1 MFAFSARA
9 DNKRAAREE
18 PIHLRPFRNT
28 AERTRRRD
36 GGGGGVIPAHPG
48 DIKVEITHTHAHT
61 HTHTLCVEITRVC
74 VCVRARARRLPPQSA
89 SSLLRRRK
97 RPRTKWESSRSSST
111 IPGAPLSSSAAL
123 LHRLLL
129 LPSPWL
135 SPRDPP
141 LRCPPVMSRSCEFTG
156 GNSPSAARASSR
168 LSPCLCVCVCVCC
181 LSLSG
186 SSVQTRD
193 WFPTLDERPLRRL
206 SPVRRSSWGSL
217 TTRQKGCRLVGP
229 LRYH

>member
-1 MFAFSARA
+1 MSKIKSKNNTFCLRSVRAPTTKEQRARSRYTCVHSETQTHRGA
-9 DNKRAAREE
+9 HE
-18 PIHLRPFRNT
+18 T
-28 AERTRRRD
+28 ERWR
-36 GGGGGVIPAHPG
+36 GGGHSCTSRGHKGG
-48 DIKVEITHTHAHT
+48 DNTHTHA
-61 HTHTLCVEITRVC
+61 LFVLKLRAC
-74 VCVRARARRLPPQSA
+74 VCVRARACRLPPQSA

-168 LSPCLCVCVCVCC
+168 LSPCVSVCVCVV
-181 LSLSG
+181 SH
-186 SSVQTRD
+186 
-193 WFPTLDERPLRRL
+193 
-206 SPVRRSSWGSL
+206 SPVRRCRRAIGFLHL
-217 TTRQKGCRLVGP
+217 TSAHCADSVRFGGAAGEA
-229 LRYH
+229 